1 MMRYSITTKIS
12 IVFAIA
18 FSLMCM
24 LFLTFGNIHLNDM
37 LERTK
42 EKQTNAIN
50 YLLDL
55 YERSN
60 PPSDLSQYFKNLGL
74 TYVDN
79 KNFATDIINNGFP
92 VFAKQTPIGMVQS
105 IQYKDNLY
113 LQIKNSAFQILLES
127 NDTKNINDPL
137 LIGFFITTILLVSLY
152 VSVINSLFPLKKLGN
167 DMRKFAAGNMDVE
180 ILSPKL
186 AKSDDEISR
195 VAIEFDNAAK
205 KIRELIRSRQLFL
218 RTIMHEL
225 KTPIGKGRIVSEM
238 VQNETQKN
246 RLITI
251 FEKLDMLINE
261 FAKIEQL
268 LSKSYAL
275 NYQEYLFSIL
285 MEQVR
290 DMLMLDDKFDE
301 KVTCQIKDDMLVLVD
316 FQLFTLALKNLIDNA
331 IKYADDKK
339 AHIICNKNEIL
350 VKNLGKPLEK
360 PIEHYMQ
367 AFIREKNAKGS
378 GMGLGLYIIDQICL
392 MHKFKLSYAYQDGY
406 HHFYIDTKPKEAVE
420 KRA

>member
-1 MMRYSITTKIS
+1 MIRYSITTKITV
-12 IVFAIA
+12 VFAIA
-18 FSLMCM
+18 FSLVCM
-24 LFLTFGNIHLNDM
+24 LLLTFGNIQLNDM
-37 LERTK
+37 LEKTK
-42 EKQTNAIN
+42 DKQMSAIT
-50 YLLDL
+50 YLVDL

-60 PPSDLSQYFKNLGL
+60 PPSDLSQYFKNFGL

-79 KNFATDIINNGFP
+79 KNLAADIIANGH
-92 VFAKQTPIGMVQS
+92 VVQAKQTPIGMMQS
-105 IQYKDNLY
+105 IHYKDNVFLH
-113 LQIKNSAFQILLES
+113 IKNSAFQILLES
-127 NDTKNINDPL
+127 NDAKNINDPL
-137 LIGFFITTILLVSLY
+137 WIGFFITTTLLVSLY
-152 VSVINSLFPLKKLGN
+152 ISVINSLAPLKKLGN

-180 ILSPKL
+180 IISPKTV
-186 AKSDDEISR
+186 KTDDEISR
-195 VAIEFDNAAK
+195 VAIEFDNAAS

-275 NYQEYLFSIL
+275 NYQECFFSII
-285 MEQVR
+285 MDQVK
-290 DMLMLDDKFDE
+290 DMLMLDKFEE
-301 KVTCQIKDDMLVLVD
+301 KVSCEINDDMLLRVD

-339 AHIICNKNEIL
+339 AHIICDKNEIY

-360 PIEHYMQ
+360 PIDYYMQ
-367 AFIREKNAKGS
+367 AFIREKNSKSA
-378 GMGLGLYIIDQICL
+378 GMGLGLYIIEQICN
-392 MHKFKLSYAYQDGY
+392 MHKFSLTYSYKDGY
-406 HHFYIDTKPKEAVE
+406 HIFCINTKPKEAVE